1 MTQEN
6 KGQENRGPVTNCV
19 HCDRWVAGTGPT
31 LCEQCQAEGHRM
43 CANCQK
49 RVTNETT
56 PYCDICAEEIVGT
69 G

>member
-1 MTQEN
+1 
-6 KGQENRGPVTNCV
+6 
-19 HCDRWVAGTGPT
+19 
-31 LCEQCQAEGHRM
+31 M